1 MEGIEREYLEWAF
14 SGFSGYIA
22 MDELYD
28 GPFCILS
35 VVDNHNCKR
44 LMYEVLDHDAT
55 QRDVITFFRRF
66 QAILLER
73 GLSLRGIT
81 TDGSELYPKAIKEV
95 FGDIPHQLCEFH
107 LLRTISKAVLK
118 AVSQARKTLS
128 AQKPTLPRGRP
139 TRQIRKLVQKAQR
152 IQHKVSDLFSHR
164 FLFVKR
170 HLTPSELQTFQRIT
184 RGLPHLRTLRK
195 IMDEVYRL
203 FDRRCRLSTA
213 LAKLSTLRKQVKI
226 SRVKQA
232 LQPLF
237 SPNLE
242 KALIFLNDKLLP
254 STSNAVE
261 RGNRRYRKM
270 QKTVYRVR
278 TFSNIVGRIAL
289 DMFREAFAQSR
300 FLTLHLLHQARA
312 TSPPFYSR

>member
-1 MEGIEREYLEWAF
+1 
-14 SGFSGYIA
+14 

-35 VVDNHNCKR
+35 VVDNHNFKR

-55 QRDVITFFRRF
+55 QADVIAFFQRF

-81 TDGSELYPKAIKEV
+81 TDGSELYPKAIEQV
-95 FGDIPHQLCEFH
+95 FGPIPHQLCEFH
-107 LLRTISKAVLK
+107 VLKALNKAVLK
-118 AVSQARKTLS
+118 AVSGVRKTLS
-128 AQKPTLPRGRP
+128 AQKPSLPRGRP
-139 TRQIRKLVQKAQR
+139 SKQTRKLVHKAQR

-170 HLTPSELQTFQRIT
+170 HLTPTELQTLQHIT

-203 FDRRCRLSTA
+203 FDRRCRVSTA
-213 LAKLSTLRKQVKI
+213 VAKLTRLRQKVNN

-232 LQPLF
+232 LQALF

-242 KALIFLNDKLLP
+242 KALTFLDDKLLP

-270 QKTVYRVR
+270 QKSVYRVR
-278 TFSNIVGRIAL
+278 SFSNISNRIAL

-300 FLTLHLLHQARA
+300 FLTLQLLHHNRA
-312 TSPPFYSR
+312 TSPPSPSR

>member
-1 MEGIEREYLEWAF
+1 
-14 SGFSGYIA
+14 

-55 QRDVITFFRRF
+55 QRDVVAFFQRF

-73 GLSLRGIT
+73 GLSLHGIT

-95 FGDIPHQLCEFH
+95 FGSIPHQLCEFH
-107 LLRTISKAVLK
+107 VLRTISKAVLK

-128 AQKPTLPRGRP
+128 TQKPTLPRGRP
-139 TRQIRKLVQKAQR
+139 TKQTRKLVHKAQR
-152 IQHKVSDLFSHR
+152 IQQKISDLFSHR

-170 HLTPSELQTFQRIT
+170 RLTPAELQTFQHIT
-184 RGLPHLRTLRK
+184 RGLPHLRTLRT

-203 FDRRCRLSTA
+203 FDRRCRVSTA
-213 LAKLSTLRKQVKI
+213 LTKLTRLRQKVKNT
-226 SRVKQA
+226 RVKQA

-242 KALIFLNDKLLP
+242 KALTFLDDKLLP

-270 QKTVYRVR
+270 QKSVYRTR
-278 TFSNIVGRIAL
+278 TLPNISNRIAL
-289 DMFREAFAQSR
+289 DMFREAFAPSR
-300 FLTLHLLHQARA
+300 SLTLHLLHHSRA
-312 TSPPFYSR
+312 TSPPSASR